1 MAIKDIAGT
10 SKESWGNHVSPD
22 YVVRF
27 LKENF
32 PEVPEYLHRLLK
44 TAPENAVV
52 DWELLWR
59 DPQPSWYSPLGR
71 VVQVGD
77 SAHTFVPSSGNGLVQ
92 GIEDAITLATCLQ
105 IGGNLKNNLWSR
117 THCKLR

>member
-59 DPQPSWYSPLGR
+59 DPQPSWSSPLGR